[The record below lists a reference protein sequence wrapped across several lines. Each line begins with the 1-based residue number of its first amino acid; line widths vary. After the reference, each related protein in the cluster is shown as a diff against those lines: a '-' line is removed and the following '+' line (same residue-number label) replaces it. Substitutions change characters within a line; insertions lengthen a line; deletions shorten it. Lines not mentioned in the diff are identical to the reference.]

1 MLQTTSLIFLWILIA
16 MVGYSLIKPWLS
28 KDKSEIWSPIT
39 IIALCLIYYVIKP
52 SFEGLSMYNA
62 GNVPNQYMFYI
73 SCDIFYGIIL
83 FMFFKK
89 NTYKP
94 SFKRWNDMFN
104 ETNVQQVAVIL
115 FIIAMVC
122 YVPFR
127 GFRTSISAEDA
138 TITTARTGLVSYFI
152 DLISLFV
159 AASCLAYVGYKNSKG
174 FSVSKRMVVYTILYF
189 TLVMFIVGGFR
200 YRLVFLIL
208 ALATTYHLYP
218 LPKKINYI
226 VIIPVAIITYLGFA
240 VMDSARSYG
249 KGIDFDVAKTI
260 SLADASKGA
269 GESNDVCCFSIAVVD
284 EYSRNGGYCYF
295 DAVTNAILMPI
306 PRAIFPWKPSGEYFM
321 EAQRRV
327 VGIPDYGA
335 ASIVVSEAYMMCG
348 LIGVILYA
356 LFIGWHCRKI
366 WDNYKFNSH
375 SIGAIVLLAIFNGFC
390 YDWISRG
397 YMGGVLNDYIYFI
410 VLPFVI
416 ASFVLKHSK
425 S

>member
-1 MLQTTSLIFLWILIA
+1 MLQTTSSIFLWILIA

-62 GNVPNQYMFYI
+62 GNVPNQYMFYF

-83 FMFFKK
+83 FMYFKK

-104 ETNVQQVAVIL
+104 ETNVQRVAVIL

-174 FSVSKRMVVYTILYF
+174 FSVSKRMVVYAILYF

-200 YRLVFLIL
+200 YRLVFLIF

-218 LPKKINYI
+218 LP
-226 VIIPVAIITYLGFA
+226 
-240 VMDSARSYG
+240 
-249 KGIDFDVAKTI
+249 
-260 SLADASKGA
+260 
-269 GESNDVCCFSIAVVD
+269 
-284 EYSRNGGYCYF
+284 
-295 DAVTNAILMPI
+295 
-306 PRAIFPWKPSGEYFM
+306 
-321 EAQRRV
+321 
-327 VGIPDYGA
+327 
-335 ASIVVSEAYMMCG
+335 
-348 LIGVILYA
+348 
-356 LFIGWHCRKI
+356 
-366 WDNYKFNSH
+366 
-375 SIGAIVLLAIFNGFC
+375 
-390 YDWISRG
+390 
-397 YMGGVLNDYIYFI
+397 
-410 VLPFVI
+410 
-416 ASFVLKHSK
+416 
-425 S
+425 